1 MKNGTHIQ
9 TCITWA
15 KKLFGIF
22 GAVEIQNLCC
32 YSNSSTWVALRIFD
46 PSLAFFT
53 KRATEEM

>member
-1 MKNGTHIQ
+1 MARIYIHAFP
-9 TCITWA
+9 TC
-15 KKLFGIF
+15 KKKIEIF